1 MNEAVNLDPQRLRLN
16 LQVYDHQHPVVE
28 RVLDQ
33 VELALDVPWPSF
45 MYGYFTPKSNSN
57 SVVGYWL

>member
-33 VELALDVPWPSF
+33 VELTSDVPWPSF
-45 MYGYFTPKSNSN
+45 M
-57 SVVGYWL
+57 